1 MMCSTGLVRRLSAT
15 GSAAALLA
23 GLVLWGVTAQSAAA
37 EQADA
42 QAPSKSGGYELDVGQ
57 GKSQVLETPG
67 SYTDL
72 MVANPAIAD
81 VVPLTTH
88 SVYVVGKSVGATSLS
103 IYGPGKRLI
112 AAVVVV
118 VDPDAGSLRSR
129 ISEVLP
135 DEHDVQ
141 VRAAGRDII
150 LSGTVSSNVA
160 LRQVVEM
167 AESVVAQFNNQ
178 GGAGGNSGGIQG
190 KVVNLLGVEGTQQVQ
205 LEVRFV
211 EMDRSAARA
220 FDFNMAWHGG
230 SGNNV
235 TFGNTGPQNVSTIP
249 STGLFPIPGAVG
261 GVIGAANVIG
271 FTNNNFTAQLDA
283 LEVKGVTKTLA
294 EPTLVAMSGETA
306 SFLAG
311 GEIPIPSPQVTGA
324 PGATPVITVIYQ
336 PYGVSLAF
344 TPTILDGGMINL
356 VVKPEVSSIDTSN
369 SVVLSG
375 ISIPALKISRASTTV
390 ELRDGESFVIAGLLS
405 DDYKNQI
412 NQFPYLGS
420 IPVLGALFHSPSF
433 QKDQTE
439 LVIVITPHLAV
450 ARRGHIALPTDHF
463 TPPSDYELFL
473 FGMLAGQG
481 ANLRPEDRA
490 LLSQDPAKGGVEGP
504 YGHVLY

>member
-1 MMCSTGLVRRLSAT
+1 MMSSKALVRRLGAG

-23 GLVLWGVTAQSAAA
+23 GVALWGVTAQGAAA
-37 EQADA
+37 EAADA
-42 QAPSKSGGYELDVGQ
+42 RVPAGTGGYELEVGQ

-67 SYTDL
+67 AYTDL
-72 MVANPAIAD
+72 MVGDPKIAD

-88 SVYVVGKSVGATSLS
+88 SVYVVGKGVGSTSLS
-103 IYGPGKRLI
+103 IYGAGKHLI
-112 AAVVVV
+112 AAVDVT
-118 VDPDAGSLRSR
+118 VDPDASSLRAR
-129 ISEVLP
+129 IHDVLP
-135 DEHDVQ
+135 DEHDVS
-141 VRAAGRDII
+141 VRGSGSGLI
-150 LSGTVSSNVA
+150 LSGTVNSPAA
-160 LRQVVEM
+160 LHQI
-167 AESVVAQFNNQ
+167 ALLADTY
-178 GGAGGNSGGIQG
+178 APG
-190 KVVNLLGVEGTQQVQ
+190 KVLNMLAVEGTQQVQ

-211 EMDRSAARA
+211 EMERTAARA
-220 FDFNMAWHGG
+220 FDFSMTAFGMG
-230 SGNNV
+230 SSQFV
-235 TFGNTGPQNVSTIP
+235 ANTGPQIVPFSNSGVPVTVPGTVS
-249 STGLFPIPGAVG
+249 
-261 GVIGAANVIG
+261 GVLGTANVLG
-271 FTNNNFTAQLDA
+271 FLSPHFSAQLDA

-311 GEIPIPSPQVTGA
+311 GEIPIPAPQTG
-324 PGATPVITVIYQ
+324 GGTGTIPVITVVYQ
-336 PYGVSLAF
+336 QYGVSLAF
-344 TPTILDGGMINL
+344 TPTILGDGMINL

-369 SVVLSG
+369 AVVVSG
-375 ISIPALKISRASTTV
+375 ISIPALKVSRASTTV

-439 LVIVITPHLAV
+439 LVIVVTPHLAV
-450 ARRGHIALPTDHF
+450 ARRGPVALPTDHF

-481 ANLRPEDRA
+481 ANMKPEDRA

>member
-23 GLVLWGVTAQSAAA
+23 GLVLWGAAAQGAAA
-37 EQADA
+37 EEAEA
-42 QAPSKSGGYELDVGQ
+42 HAPAGPGGYELDVGV

-67 SYTDL
+67 AYSDL
-72 MVANPAIAD
+72 MIGDPKIAD

-88 SVYVVGKSVGATSLS
+88 SVYVVGKGAGSTSLS

-112 AAVVVV
+112 ASVDVV
-118 VDPDAGSLRSR
+118 VDPDAGSLRGR
-129 ISEVLP
+129 VHDILP
-135 DEHDVQ
+135 DEHDIS
-141 VRAAGRDII
+141 VRAAGQNLI
-150 LSGTVSSNVA
+150 LSGTVSSPAA
-160 LRQVVEM
+160 LHEISQL
-167 AESVVAQFNNQ
+167 ADAYSP
-178 GGAGGNSGGIQG
+178 G
-190 KVVNLLGVEGTQQVQ
+190 KVINMLGVEGTQEVQ

-211 EMDRSAARA
+211 EMERTAARA
-220 FDFNMAWHGG
+220 FDFSMTALGGGG
-230 SGNNV
+230 SSFV
-235 TFGNTGPQNVSTIP
+235 ANTGPNFVP
-249 STGLFPIPGAVG
+249 STGPVG
-261 GVIGAANVIG
+261 VPASVAGVLGTANVLG
-271 FTNNNFTAQLDA
+271 FLSPHFSAQLDA
-283 LEVKGVTKTLA
+283 LETKGITKTLA

-311 GEIPIPSPQVTGA
+311 GEIPIPTPQASG
-324 PGATPVITVIYQ
+324 GGNVITVSYQ
-336 PYGVSLAF
+336 QYGVSLSF
-344 TPTILDGGMINL
+344 TPTILGDGMINL
-356 VVKPEVSSIDTSN
+356 IVKPEVSSIDTTN
-369 SVVLSG
+369 SVSIGTSG
-375 ISIPALKISRASTTV
+375 ISIPALKVSRASTTV

-420 IPVLGALFHSPSF
+420 IPILGALFHSPSF

-439 LVIVITPHLAV
+439 LVIVVTPHLAV
-450 ARRGHIALPTDHF
+450 ARRGHVALPTDHF

-490 LLSQDPAKGGVEGP
+490 LMSQDPAKGGVEGP

>member
-23 GLVLWGVTAQSAAA
+23 GLVLWGVSAQSAAA
-37 EQADA
+37 EQADG
-42 QAPSKSGGYELDVGQ
+42 QAAAKSGGYELDVGQ

-129 ISEVLP
+129 INEVLP
-135 DEHDVQ
+135 DEHNVQ

-150 LSGTVSSNVA
+150 LSGTVSSNTA
-160 LRQVVEM
+160 LHQVVEM
-167 AESVVAQFNNQ
+167 AESVVNQFNNQ
-178 GGAGGNSGGIQG
+178 GGGGGSGNNIG
-190 KVVNLLGVEGTQQVQ
+190 KVVNLLGVEGTQEVQ

-211 EMDRSAARA
+211 EMDRTAARA
-220 FDFNMAWHGG
+220 FDFNITSLGVGA
-230 SGNNV
+230 SQFV
-235 TFGNTGPQNVSTIP
+235 ANTGPHVVPFAN
-249 STGLFPIPGAVG
+249 GGAVDVPTSVG
-261 GVIGAANVIG
+261 GVLGAANVLG
-271 FTNNNFTAQLDA
+271 FLSPHISAQLDA

-311 GEIPIPSPQVTGA
+311 GEIPIPSPQASGSGG
-324 PGATPVITVIYQ
+324 PGAVPVITVTYQ

-344 TPTILDGGMINL
+344 TPTILGDGMINL
-356 VVKPEVSSIDTSN
+356 VVKPEVSSIDTAN
-369 SVVLSG
+369 AVEVSG

-412 NQFPYLGS
+412 NSFPYLGS

-439 LVIVITPHLAV
+439 LVIVVTPHLAV
-450 ARRGHIALPTDHF
+450 ARRGRVALPTDHF

>member
-1 MMCSTGLVRRLSAT
+1 MAS
-15 GSAAALLA
+15 
-23 GLVLWGVTAQSAAA
+23 
-37 EQADA
+37 
-42 QAPSKSGGYELDVGQ
+42 
-57 GKSQVLETPG
+57 
-67 SYTDL
+67 
-72 MVANPAIAD
+72 
-81 VVPLTTH
+81 PLT
-88 SVYVVGKSVGATSLS
+88 
-103 IYGPGKRLI
+103 
-112 AAVVVV
+112 
-118 VDPDAGSLRSR
+118 RSR
-129 ISEVLP
+129 RV
-135 DEHDVQ
+135 
-141 VRAAGRDII
+141 
-150 LSGTVSSNVA
+150 
-160 LRQVVEM
+160 
-167 AESVVAQFNNQ
+167 
-178 GGAGGNSGGIQG
+178 
-190 KVVNLLGVEGTQQVQ
+190 
-205 LEVRFV
+205 
-211 EMDRSAARA
+211 
-220 FDFNMAWHGG
+220 
-230 SGNNV
+230 
-235 TFGNTGPQNVSTIP
+235 
-249 STGLFPIPGAVG
+249 
-261 GVIGAANVIG
+261 
-271 FTNNNFTAQLDA
+271 
-283 LEVKGVTKTLA
+283 
-294 EPTLVAMSGETA
+294 
-306 SFLAG
+306 
-311 GEIPIPSPQVTGA
+311 
-324 PGATPVITVIYQ
+324 PVITVVYQ

-369 SVVLSG
+369 SVVVSG

>member
-1 MMCSTGLVRRLSAT
+1 MMCSTDLIRRLSAT

-23 GLVLWGVTAQSAAA
+23 GVVLWGATAQSAAA
-37 EQADA
+37 ENAEA
-42 QAPSKSGGYELDVGQ
+42 RAPAGVGGYELDVGV

-72 MVANPAIAD
+72 MVGDPKVAD

-88 SVYVVGKSVGATSLS
+88 SVYVVGKSVGSTSLS
-103 IYGPGKRLI
+103 IYGPGKHLI
-112 AAVVVV
+112 AAVDVV
-118 VDPDAGSLRSR
+118 VDPDAGGLRGR
-129 ISEVLP
+129 IHEVLP
-135 DEHDVQ
+135 DEHDIS
-141 VRAAGRDII
+141 VRGAGQSII
-150 LSGTVSSNVA
+150 LSGTVGSPAA
-160 LRQVVEM
+160 LHQI
-167 AESVVAQFNNQ
+167 AELADSYAP
-178 GGAGGNSGGIQG
+178 G
-190 KVVNLLGVEGTQQVQ
+190 KVINMLGVEGTQEVQ

-211 EMDRSAARA
+211 EMERTAARA
-220 FDFNMAWHGG
+220 FDFNMSWSAGNG
-230 SGNNV
+230 SGV
-235 TFGNTGPQNVSTIP
+235 SFGNTGPQNVSTIFP
-249 STGLFPIPGAVG
+249 SGGLYTIPGTVS
-261 GVIGAANVIG
+261 GVLGTANVFG
-271 FTNNNFTAQLDA
+271 FTSKNFSAQLDA
-283 LEVKGVTKTLA
+283 LETKGITKTLA

-311 GEIPIPSPQVTGA
+311 GEIPIPAPQTSGA
-324 PGATPVITVIYQ
+324 GVTPVITIQYQ
-336 PYGVSLAF
+336 QYGVSLAF
-344 TPTILDGGMINL
+344 TPTILGDGMINL
-356 VVKPEVSSIDTSN
+356 VVKPEVSSIDTTN
-369 SVVLSG
+369 AIVISG
-375 ISIPALKISRASTTV
+375 ITIPALKVSRASTTV

-412 NQFPYLGS
+412 SQVPYLGS
-420 IPVLGALFHSPSF
+420 IPILGALFHSPSF

-439 LVIVITPHLAV
+439 LVIVVTPHLAV